1 MLVIAAATLS
11 LDSRKRQE
19 VSRLNSFRIVFM
31 LKFFDVGVD
40 GAAREG
46 EWIGNQDI
54 ETYQFYCPLSL
65 SGGWRVICKWFQT
78 KSSFSPS

>member
-1 MLVIAAATLS
+1 MLVIAAATTTLS

-19 VSRLNSFRIVFM
+19 VSRLNSFHIVFM
-31 LKFFDVGVD
+31 LKNFDAG
-40 GAAREG
+40 GGRNGRREG

-65 SGGWRVICKWFQT
+65 AGGWRVICK
-78 KSSFSPS
+78 